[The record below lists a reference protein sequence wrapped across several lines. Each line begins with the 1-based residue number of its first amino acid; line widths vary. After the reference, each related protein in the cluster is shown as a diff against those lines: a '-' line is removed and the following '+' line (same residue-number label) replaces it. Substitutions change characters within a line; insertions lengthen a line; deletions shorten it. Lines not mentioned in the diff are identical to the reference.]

1 MSTLRIHGNGKVR
14 ELNIPKT
21 SWKYWKRLSSDKTIE
36 ANGLAIK
43 MCITMYIRQGIF
55 RKQVLAMAGESGVG
69 DFKIKKTS

>member
-1 MSTLRIHGNGKVR
+1 M
-14 ELNIPKT
+14 
-21 SWKYWKRLSSDKTIE
+21 E

-43 MCITMYIRQGIF
+43 MYITMYIRQGIF